1 MSWGVL
7 PWVYPVWDSLG
18 FLDLGGYFLPHFRE
32 VFSYY
37 LLEYFLMAFLLL
49 SIVKQITSPGGMHET
64 NAWSWCT
71 GKTQRN
77 WVEREVGGGIR
88 MRNAC
93 NSMAESCQCMTK
105 PTAMLWSNYLPT
117 NKNKWKKKPMLK
129 RIFVNM

>member
-1 MSWGVL
+1 MSYGVS

-32 VFSYY
+32 VFRYY

-64 NAWSWCT
+64 NAQAWCT

-77 WVEREVGGGIR
+77 RVEREVGGGIR
-88 MRNAC
+88 MRNTRNC
-93 NSMAESCQCMTK
+93 MADSCQCMPK
-105 PTAMLWSNYLPT
+105 PTAML
-117 NKNKWKKKPMLK
+117 
-129 RIFVNM
+129 